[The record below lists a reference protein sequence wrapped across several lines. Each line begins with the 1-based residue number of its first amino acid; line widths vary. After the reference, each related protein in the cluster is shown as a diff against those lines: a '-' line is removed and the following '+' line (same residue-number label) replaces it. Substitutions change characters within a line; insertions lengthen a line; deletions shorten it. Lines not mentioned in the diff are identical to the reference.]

1 MSIWFENFDK
11 IECSIQKVKQ
21 SFNNYGEHYVGVI
34 SLMPGLTSVEVIEEG
49 IDFVTIKTNEGL
61 MRRTNISKTIDDESV
76 IVEFDEEYQAGRMI
90 NVKSHSLDEFT
101 VSGEKVKHRTVL
113 SEVKAPGFM
122 GFFYRTFGKSSIGNS
137 LLKSYKTFLEG

>member
-1 MSIWFENFDK
+1 MSIWFENYNEID
-11 IECSIQKVKQ
+11 CDIQKVKQ

-34 SLMPGLTSVEVIEEG
+34 SLMPGLTSAEVMEEG

-61 MRRTNISKTIDDESV
+61 MRRTNISKTVDKERV

-90 NVKSHSLDEFT
+90 KVKSHSLDDFT
-101 VSGEKVKHRTVL
+101 ISGEKVKHRTVL
-113 SEVKAPGFM
+113 SEVKAPGFL

-137 LLKSYKTFLEG
+137 LLESYKIFLEG